1 MEKKLK
7 KLNLISLLGAVM
19 LEVLVYERCGIKTFA
34 LILIPAALMFGS
46 IWGAIGTIS
55 RELSGK

>member
-34 LILIPAALMFGS
+34 LILIPAALVYAL
-46 IWGAIGTIS
+46 IWGAFDNVF
-55 RELSGK
+55 RKLSGK

>member
-7 KLNLISLLGAVM
+7 KLNLISLLSAVM

-46 IWGAIGTIS
+46 IWGAIGAIS